1 MFQMKERNKTP
12 ELSEVE
18 IGSLL
23 EKEFR
28 AMTVKMIQDLR
39 RMDSQTEKIE
49 ENFNKEKIWKTKKM
63 R

>member
-28 AMTVKMIQDLR
+28 AMTVKMIQYLRR

-49 ENFNKEKIWKTKKM
+49 DNFNIEKI
-63 R
+63 